1 MTNEEYIA
9 HLRSELGALR
19 ARYDGG
25 AVPAAVYAAIK
36 ELEVSIAWHEHKG
49 RTPTVVRVA
58 KMEKASLA

>member
-9 HLRSELGALR
+9 HLHAELAALR
-19 ARYDGG
+19 ARYDGDM
-25 AVPAAVYAAIK
+25 PPAVYAVIK
-36 ELEVSIAWHEHKG
+36 ELEVSIAWHMHRG